1 MAKRLM
7 MIGTC
12 PALLGHSRVHDA
24 AGRHSHSGIVAYY
37 VHCLVKKKVLS
48 PHLLE
53 FFY

>member
-1 MAKRLM
+1 

-12 PALLGHSRVHDA
+12 PALLGHSAVYNA
-24 AGRHSHSGIVAYY
+24 AGRRSHSGIVVYY

-53 FFY
+53 SCY

>member
-1 MAKRLM
+1 

-12 PALLGHSRVHDA
+12 PALLGHSGVHDA

-48 PHLLE
+48 PDLLDSC
-53 FFY
+53 Y